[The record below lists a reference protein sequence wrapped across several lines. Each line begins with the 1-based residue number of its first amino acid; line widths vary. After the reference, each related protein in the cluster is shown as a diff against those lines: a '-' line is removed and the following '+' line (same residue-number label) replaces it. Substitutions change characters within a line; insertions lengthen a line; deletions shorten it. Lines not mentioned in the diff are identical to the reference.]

1 MVQFKELFK
10 NKNKLFL
17 VIFLTSISLLTL
29 YFIFILNQPKY
40 KIVYHHVETNTTESL
55 FKIKPIKME
64 VFTIDNNYYI
74 LYFFKY
80 YFSSKEDVEEVSN
93 EIIEWVK
100 NFNNTKIE
108 NIKIMNYNAVVFYS
122 DISENIGVMI
132 KKENKLLTINIKNL
146 EKDIEVIKWFLK
158 NYF

>member
-40 KIVYHHVETNTTESL
+40 EIVLYHVETNITEGL
-55 FKIKPIKME
+55 FGVDVIKAETFYIKSSH
-64 VFTIDNNYYI
+64 I
-74 LYFFKY
+74 LNFYKY
-80 YFSSKEDVEEVSN
+80 YFSSEEDANKVFN
-93 EIIEWVK
+93 RIIEFAE
-100 NFNNTKIE
+100 NLNNIKIE

-122 DISENIGVMI
+122 DIRENIGVMI